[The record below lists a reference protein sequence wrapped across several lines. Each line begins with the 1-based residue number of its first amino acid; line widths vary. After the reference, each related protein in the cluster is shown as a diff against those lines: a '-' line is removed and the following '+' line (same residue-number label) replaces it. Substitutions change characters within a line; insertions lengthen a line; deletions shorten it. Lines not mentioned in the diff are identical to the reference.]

1 MNLKSF
7 LPGTEKEEPVEY
19 FWSVII
25 EPGWVQAGIWR
36 IKGEMAQIVH
46 GSASYPWELEDE
58 LVNSADTALAGAIAG
73 FPEGVDEPSKTV
85 FGVISTWVS
94 EGQIKDEYLEK
105 IKRICSDL
113 SLTPIGFVVVPEA
126 ISHLLKSEEGAPL
139 NAILVGVYRDVLEV
153 SVYKFGNL
161 MGTTQVN
168 RSLSVIEDMTEGI
181 SRFAKGDSVPSR
193 IILYDGKDGELEDT
207 KHSLSHIAWE
217 DITQI
222 QFLHTPKVEIFSPS
236 RKVDAIS
243 LAGASEVSGVTM
255 LEGHQES
262 KTHESEEEVIPLT
275 AEDDNL
281 TEPSASELGFV
292 VDRDIE
298 ESAFDQK
305 PEYPNQTEQRPEM
318 DWQEQAPIDSPEVPS
333 KRKGNPFAFLKKTKI
348 PFRGVG
354 SQMARPFL
362 VGLIA
367 LLVLV
372 GGGFAAWWYYPKA
385 EVTVYISPRQL
396 DERIDIS
403 VDPGV
408 STSDPAAKILAGETV
423 KVTVKGEKTKQ
434 TSGTKTVGDKAIGEV
449 TLYRVGSKLSLKSGT
464 LLNGPDKLRFVLD
477 EAVEVASGSA
487 SSPSTTTAK
496 VTAEAIGAQYNLAT
510 GTSFTVG
517 SYTSADIEA
526 KNEDDFSGGSS
537 REISAVSA
545 DDQKLLETELTDEL
559 KEKAKEELTATLPD
573 TVIFIDD
580 SLTTTSASKS
590 FTAKVGEEA
599 KSLGLKLSLDAEAV
613 TLNKSELLSLAQ
625 DAVKEKIP
633 QGFVLR
639 EDQIDTS
646 FEFKKKEGKVYKFE
660 VLVSANLLPEVK
672 TDEIAQKITGKY
684 PSVAQDYLVKEVPG
698 FSRAEIILKPKL
710 PGKLGTLPHVTK
722 NVSVEV
728 AAER

>member
-7 LPGTEKEEPVEY
+7 LPGSEKEATVEY
-19 FWSVII
+19 FWSLII

-36 IKGEMAQIVH
+36 IKGDMAQVVH
-46 GSASYPWELEDE
+46 GSASYPWELDDE

-73 FPEGVDEPSKTV
+73 YPEGQDEPSKTV

-94 EGQIKDEYLEK
+94 EGQIKDEYLDR

-126 ISHLLKSEEGAPL
+126 ISHLLKSEENAPL
-139 NAILVGVYRDVLEV
+139 NAILVGVYKEVLEV

-168 RSLSVIEDMTEGI
+168 RSLSVIEDITEGI

-193 IILYDGKDGELEDT
+193 IVLYDGKDGELEDT
-207 KHSLSHIAWE
+207 KHSLSGVAWE

-222 QFLHTPKVEIFSPS
+222 QFLHTPKVEVFSSS

-243 LAGASEVSGVTM
+243 LAGASEVSGVTA
-255 LEGHQES
+255 LVGHQEN
-262 KTHESEEEVIPLT
+262 KTHEQEEEQMPINI
-275 AEDDNL
+275 EDDNL
-281 TEPSASELGFV
+281 TQPSASELGFV

-298 ESAFDQK
+298 DSAFDQK
-305 PEYPNQTEQRPEM
+305 PEYP
-318 DWQEQAPIDSPEVPS
+318 DSPIGSEEDWLEQHPVHEEVT
-333 KRKGNPFAFLKKTKI
+333 KHREKMQLFAFLQKFKMSSS
-348 PFRGVG
+348 GA

-362 VGLIA
+362 IGLVVI
-367 LLVLV
+367 LVLV

-396 DERIDIS
+396 DEQVDIT

-408 STSDPAAKILAGETV
+408 SSSDPANKVLAGETV
-423 KVTVKGEKTKQ
+423 KVTVKGEKTKP
-434 TSGTKTVGDKAIGEV
+434 TSGTKTIGDKATGEV
-449 TLYRVGSKLSLKSGT
+449 TLYRVGSKLLLKSGT
-464 LLNGPDKLRFVLD
+464 VLTGPEKLKFVLD
-477 EAVEVASGSA
+477 EDVDIASGSA
-487 SSPSTTTAK
+487 STPATVAAK
-496 VTAEAIGAQYNLAT
+496 VTAETIGAQYNLASN
-510 GTSFTVG
+510 TSFSVG

-526 KNEDDFSGGSS
+526 KNEEDFSGGSS
-537 REISAVSA
+537 KEISAVST
-545 DDQKLLETELTDEL
+545 DDQKSLESELTDEL
-559 KEKAKEELTATLPD
+559 KEKAKEELSATLPE
-573 TVIFIDD
+573 TAIFIDD
-580 SLTTTSASKS
+580 SLATTSSSKS
-590 FTAKVGEEA
+590 FSAKVGDEA

-613 TLNKSELLSLAQ
+613 TISRTELLSLAQ

-646 FEFKKKEGKVYKFE
+646 FEFKKKEGKTYQFE
-660 VLVSANLLPEVK
+660 VLVSANLLPIVSTE
-672 TDEIAQKITGKY
+672 EIAQKITGKY
-684 PSVAQDYLVKEVPG
+684 PSVAEVYLTKEVPG
-698 FSRAEIILKPKL
+698 FARAEIILKPKL

>member
-7 LPGTEKEEPVEY
+7 LPGSEKEEPVEY
-19 FWSVII
+19 FWSLII

-36 IKGEMAQIVH
+36 IKGDMAQIVH
-46 GSASYPWELEDE
+46 GSAAYPWELDDE
-58 LVNSADTALAGAIAG
+58 LVNASDTALAGAIAG
-73 FPEGVDEPSKTV
+73 FPEGLEEPSKTV
-85 FGVISTWVS
+85 FGVISTWVT
-94 EGQIKDEYLEK
+94 EGQIKDEYLER

-139 NAILVGVYRDVLEV
+139 NGILVGVYKDVLEV

-161 MGTTQVN
+161 MGTTLVN

-181 SRFAKGDSVPSR
+181 SRFAKGDAVPSR

-207 KHSLSHIAWE
+207 KHALSQVAWE

-222 QFLHTPKVEIFSPS
+222 QFLHTPKIEIFTSN

-243 LAGASEVSGVTM
+243 LAGASEVSGVTV

-262 KTHESEEEVIPLT
+262 QTHEILEEVPGG
-275 AEDDNL
+275 EEVDNL
-281 TEPSASELGFV
+281 TEPAPSELGFV

-298 ESAFDQK
+298 ESAFDQN
-305 PEYPNQTEQRPEM
+305 PEYPKQSAQGEGSDWMEQEGMP
-318 DWQEQAPIDSPEVPS
+318 QEETPP
-333 KRKGNPFAFLKKTKI
+333 RKMKNPFDFLKKLKT
-348 PFRGVG
+348 PFGGAG
-354 SQMARPFL
+354 SQIARPFL
-362 VGLIA
+362 IGFIILLIF
-367 LLVLV
+367 VV
-372 GGGFAAWWYYPKA
+372 GGFAAWWYYPKA
-385 EVTVYISPRQL
+385 QVTVYISPRQL
-396 DERIDIS
+396 DERVDII
-403 VDPGV
+403 VDPGA
-408 STSDPAAKILAGETV
+408 SSSDQANKILLGETV
-423 KVTVKGEKTKQ
+423 KTTVKGEKTKS
-434 TSGTKTVGDKAIGEV
+434 TSGTKTIGDKATGEV
-449 TLYRVGSKLSLKSGT
+449 TLYRVGSKLTLKSGT
-464 LLNGPDKLRFVLD
+464 VLTGPEKLKFILD
-477 EAVEVASGSA
+477 EDVEIASGSA
-487 SSPSTTTAK
+487 STPATVAAK
-496 VTAEAIGAQYNLAT
+496 VTAETIGAQYNLA
-510 GTSFTVG
+510 SNSAFTVG
-517 SYTSADIEA
+517 NYTSADIEA
-526 KNEDDFSGGSS
+526 KNESDFSGGSS
-537 REISAVSA
+537 KEISAVSTE
-545 DDQKLLETELTDEL
+545 DQKSLESELSDEL
-559 KEKAKEELTATLPD
+559 KEKAKEELLSTLPE

-580 SLTTTSASKS
+580 SLTSSNATKS
-590 FTAKVGEEA
+590 FTAKVGDEA

-613 TLNKSELLSLAQ
+613 TINKTEMLTLAQ

-646 FEFKKKEGKVYKFE
+646 FEFKKKEGKTYQFQ

-684 PSVAQDYLVKEVPG
+684 PSVAQEYFLKEVPG
-698 FSRAEIILKPKL
+698 FARAEIILTPKL